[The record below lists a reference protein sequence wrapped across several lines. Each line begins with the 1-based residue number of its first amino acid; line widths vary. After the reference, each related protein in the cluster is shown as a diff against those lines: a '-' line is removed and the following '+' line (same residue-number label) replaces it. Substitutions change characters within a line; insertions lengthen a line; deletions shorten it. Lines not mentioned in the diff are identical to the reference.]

1 MMMVRYKL
9 GEIRARIGHNYP
21 VKCILN
27 LPGRKRCNPLTSF
40 AVKSLG
46 LTRFEGQSRA
56 EIGAAWAGKE
66 LSQGTDR

>member
-1 MMMVRYKL
+1 MRPYA
-9 GEIRARIGHNYP
+9 EA
-21 VKCILN
+21 
-27 LPGRKRCNPLTSF
+27 GRGAIHSPLSPW
-40 AVKSLG
+40 KSLG